1 MILKNFELNKI
12 NFNTHK
18 YFLLYGENQ
27 AHIEDVLKKNFKN
40 VLNIREL
47 KYDENEILNNQINFF
62 NEILNSS
69 FFDREKLIII
79 TRTTDKIK
87 DIIEEILT
95 KNITDTIIVLLSS
108 KLEKKSKLRSFFE
121 KNINSICIPFYAD
134 TDVTLIKY
142 TQNYFRE
149 KKISIS
155 QNNIN
160 LIIRKSNGDR
170 ASLLNELEKISIF
183 YDYNKALD
191 EQTIL
196 KLITTSENNNISELI
211 DNCLGKNKFKT
222 INFLN
227 DNSFNNEDCF
237 ILVRSFL
244 SKCKRLLRIYEKI
257 AKNNDLEKI
266 FSELKPPI
274 FWKDKEIV
282 KKQLKNWNTNKI
294 KKLIIELNQTEILIK
309 KNPQISINLIRNL
322 ILENCY

>member
-40 VLNIREL
+40 VLNIKEL

-121 KNINSICIPFYAD
+121 KNINIICIPFYAD

-160 LIIRKSNGDR
+160 LIIRKSNSDR

>member
-40 VLNIREL
+40 VLNIKEL
-47 KYDENEILNNQINFF
+47 KYDENEILNNKINFF

-160 LIIRKSNGDR
+160 LIIRKSNSDR

-237 ILVRSFL
+237 ILARSFL

>member
-160 LIIRKSNGDR
+160 LIIRKSNSDR

>member
-40 VLNIREL
+40 VLNIKEL

-160 LIIRKSNGDR
+160 LIIRKSNSDR

>member
-40 VLNIREL
+40 VLNIKEL

-121 KNINSICIPFYAD
+121 KNISSICIPFYAD

-160 LIIRKSNGDR
+160 LIIRKSNSDR